1 MFEKWAV
8 ALADQIKKINPEET
22 EPHDVLVFG
31 FTILFNLLFTFLLLL
46 IVGWIIGVPL
56 LTVEVTLSFMILR
69 ILTGGAH
76 LDRSIAC
83 SITSSLLVL
92 TFVWLPVSPILLFCY
107 FVASLLLIA
116 RFAPYYEPHQIKHSK
131 QWEQKK
137 KRAAILWVIF
147 TFVIY
152 YIFSSPGFVFGALL
166 QALLL
171 TPAGIKF
178 IHKLNNFTMK
188 GGEYYEKSS

>member
-56 LTVEVTLSFMILR
+56 LTVEVALSFMILR

-83 SITSSLLVL
+83 SITSSILVL
-92 TFVWLPVSPILLFCY
+92 AFVWLPVSPILLFCY
-107 FVASLLLIA
+107 FVVSLLLIA

-137 KRAAILWVIF
+137 KRASILWVIF
-147 TFVIY
+147 TFIIY

>member
-31 FTILFNLLFTFLLLL
+31 FTILLNLLFTFLLLL
-46 IVGWIIGVPL
+46 IAGWLIGAPL

-83 SITSSLLVL
+83 SITTMILVL
-92 TFVWLPVSPILLFCY
+92 TFVWLPVSPVLLFCY
-107 FVASLLLIA
+107 FVVSLILIV
-116 RFAPYYEPHQIKHSK
+116 RFAPYYEPHQVKHSE

-137 KRAAILWVIF
+137 KRTAILWVILAF
-147 TFVIY
+147 IIY
-152 YIFSSPGFVFGALL
+152 YFFSIPGFVFGAVL

-171 TPAGIKF
+171 TPVGIRF
-178 IHKLNNFTMK
+178 THKLNDLAIK

>member
-107 FVASLLLIA
+107 FVVSLLLIA

-137 KRAAILWVIF
+137 ETCCHIVGYLYLCHLLYFFRARFRVRRIA
-147 TFVIY
+147 T
-152 YIFSSPGFVFGALL
+152 SPFADTGRHQVY
-166 QALLL
+166 
-171 TPAGIKF
+171 P
-178 IHKLNNFTMK
+178 
-188 GGEYYEKSS
+188 